1 MDIQEAHSILAEHLV
16 DCRTRS
22 YAELASWVWDGRVDT
37 AEGVAH
43 GWYNC
48 QIEIQCFWDDKPD
61 GHGRVLVLS
70 VMDEALV
77 LWFRL
82 RTALSCACKGDFWEN
97 ENPNAKNS
105 HP

>member
-82 RTALSCACKGDFWEN
+82 WTVLS
-97 ENPNAKNS
+97 
-105 HP
+105 